1 MEDEAEDGQGEEDK
15 EEPVD
20 QSHNTQSGSVTPSE
34 RTTEKEWNLKGGSQ
48 KDRKEIEKG

>member
-20 QSHNTQSGSVTPSE
+20 QSHNTQSGSVTPSTL
-34 RTTEKEWNLKGGSQ
+34 TTENGWNSKGGS
-48 KDRKEIEKG
+48 